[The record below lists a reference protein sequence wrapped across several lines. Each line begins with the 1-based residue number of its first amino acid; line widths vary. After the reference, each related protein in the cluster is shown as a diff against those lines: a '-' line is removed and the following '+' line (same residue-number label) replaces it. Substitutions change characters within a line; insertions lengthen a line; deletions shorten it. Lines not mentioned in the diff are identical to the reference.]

1 MEIVVRATVIFFFL
15 WLITRVVG
23 RSTLGELSTFQ
34 LLLFVTMGDLVQQ
47 AVTQQDTS
55 VTSGVLAVSTFAL
68 LTVLLSYAKWRWPRT
83 RPVIHGVPVVVV
95 SDGEPMVEAM
105 RAERLTLDDLMA
117 AAREQGVERFSD
129 MRLAV
134 LEADGGISFFRHSG
148 GSSSGAPGK
157 PAVATEP

>member
-23 RSTLGELSTFQ
+23 RSTLGELSTFE

-47 AVTQQDTS
+47 SVTQQDYS

-68 LTVLLSYAKWRWPRT
+68 LTVGLSYAKWRWPRT

-95 SDGEPMVEAM
+95 SEGEPMLDAM

-117 AAREQGVERFSD
+117 AARKQGIERFSD

-134 LEADGGISFFRHSG
+134 LEADGGISFFQRSG
-148 GSSSGAPGK
+148 GRSGAPETTPVGS
-157 PAVATEP
+157 E